1 MNYFSTRDSSQTPL
15 NFSDVILSGLAPDG
29 GLYVPETYPAFTREN
44 LKGMSSLSYSDL
56 AFACVKPFVGDDFN
70 HEQLQKILTDCYSSP
85 VFPDADITPVNFLF
99 DTLYLQDL
107 SQGPSLAFKDLA
119 LQFLGRC
126 MSYLLQREGRE
137 LCILGASSGDTV
149 SAAEQ
154 ALKSKPN
161 IKVVMLTPKTGMSPF
176 QKAQAGSILDEN
188 IFNVSI
194 DGPFDLCQDLVKAVN
209 RDADFKAQ
217 YHLGAVNS
225 INWGRILAQLV
236 YYFKGYFSVTKKIGD
251 PCDVVV
257 PSGNFGNV
265 LAGYIAKRCGLP
277 LRRLIVA
284 TNENTVLHRF
294 FQEGLYQKTA
304 VQVTSSPS
312 MDISKAS
319 NLERFFFDLAGR
331 DPSQLSDWMHTF
343 EGETGLDLGSA
354 LLHEARDFGF
364 YSGASTHDERQVVI
378 KDVYER
384 CGRVV
389 DPHTAAAIKVAQ
401 DYRQDEVPMLCMETA
416 KPCKFEAAVEASL
429 GFIPKRPHGFEGI
442 EAAKQRFYDV
452 DANEA
457 ALKDFIKGI

>member
-1 MNYFSTRDSSQTPL
+1 MNYFSTRDHSKTAL
-15 NFSDVILSGLAPDG
+15 TFSDVILSGLAPDG
-29 GLYVPETYPAFTREN
+29 GLYIPETYPSFTQDD
-44 LKGMSSLSYSDL
+44 LKGMSNLSYSAL
-56 AFACVKPFVGDDFN
+56 AFSCLKPFVGNDFD
-70 HEQLQKILTDCYSSP
+70 HADLQSILNDCYSSL
-85 VFPDADITPVNFLF
+85 VFPDPNITPVEPLF
-99 DTLYLQDL
+99 ESLYLQDL

-176 QKAQAGSILDEN
+176 QKAQAGSILDDN

-194 DGPFDLCQDLVKAVN
+194 DGPFDLCQDMVKALN
-209 RDADFKAQ
+209 RDAAFKAK

-236 YYFKGYFSVTKKIGD
+236 YYFKGYFSVTKRVGD
-251 PCDVVV
+251 ACDVVV

-265 LAGYIAKRCGLP
+265 LAAYIAKRCGLP

-319 NLERFFFDLAGR
+319 NLERFFYDLAGR
-331 DPSQLSDWMHTF
+331 DAGQLSTWMQTF
-343 EGETGLDLGSA
+343 EGAEGLNLGGA
-354 LLHEARDFGF
+354 LLHDAREYGF
-364 YSGASTHDERQVVI
+364 YSGSSTHDERQAVI
-378 KDVYER
+378 KAVYDR
-384 CGRVV
+384 CQRVV

-416 KPCKFEAAVEASL
+416 KPCKFEAAVEEAL
-429 GFIPKRPHGFEGI
+429 GFVPERPQGFDGLEN
-442 EAAKQRFYDV
+442 AQQRFYDV
-452 DANEA
+452 EA
-457 ALKDFIKGI
+457 SEGALKAFIEGI